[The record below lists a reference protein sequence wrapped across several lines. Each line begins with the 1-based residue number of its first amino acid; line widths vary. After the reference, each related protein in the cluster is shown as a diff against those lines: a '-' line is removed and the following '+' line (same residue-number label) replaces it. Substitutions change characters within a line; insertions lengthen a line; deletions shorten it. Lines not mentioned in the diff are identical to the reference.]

1 MATIQGTS
9 GNDTLTGT
17 QFADAI
23 FGYAGNDSLLGLG
36 GNDTLDGGTGIDTLV
51 GGAGNDTYLIDS
63 INDTISEASNEGIDT
78 VQFSAEGYY
87 DLPDNVENLTLTGT
101 KAQGGYGNYKKNLI
115 IGNAADNYLNGREDS
130 DTLYGND
137 GDDFLTG
144 DSDEYQFAFEY
155 FFGNDVLYG
164 GNGNDTLSG
173 INIGVGARVP
183 EVDSAGYDT
192 LYGGA
197 GNDIFY
203 GWDDVLTG
211 GKGNDTYYL
220 YRNNTVIEAA
230 NAGIDTIVSID
241 ENYTLGKHQE
251 NLILSEDY
259 YLGLKDSNGTG
270 NSLNN
275 AIAGNR
281 ANNLLIGLAGNDT
294 LQGEEGNDYLVGSFG
309 LPGDKDILTGGAG
322 IDTFILGDFSQDFYD
337 DLNHKTSG
345 FGDYALITDFKPNED
360 IVQLS
365 GAKSDYVLGASPTG
379 LPSGTAIYK
388 LKPQGEPREL
398 VAIIQGTSTLN
409 LNGKYFQ
416 FNSAQLNLF
425 SLNGRNGFAVNGINA
440 NRGAFDINKD
450 GFDDLIF
457 RESAFAPN
465 SKEYVVFGKAGFT
478 QNLDLSELNGS
489 NGFALNLMNAEKES
503 FIVDVGDTNGDRYD
517 DLLISTSNP
526 GSNTKGYVVFGK
538 AGGFASSI
546 DLAKLNGN
554 NGLILKGSRSGY
566 GFDNVTIAGDI
577 NGDGFDDII
586 VGDGYSDPNGK
597 TNAGANYVVFGK
609 AKGFSPNLNLTQLNG
624 SNGFIINGI
633 NSRDYSVVATVKG
646 DVNGDGFNDI
656 FITAPNA
663 AGKAGESYIVFGKA
677 EAWGKNFNLAQLNG
691 NNGFTI
697 KATSLNTFFTSIDTV
712 GDINNDGIDDIVIDN
727 SNKKYVIFGKTGFN
741 STFNLANINGSNG
754 FVIHSATSSE
764 SIGRVSIAGD
774 VNGDGL
780 NDILIGAESNA
791 ANGQKY
797 AGVSYLVFGK
807 EKFGSSLDLSSAI
820 NGSNGFQINGINA
833 SDQSGHSVNIASDI
847 NGDGFDDLVVRT
859 AFSDSY
865 VIFGRDFTNKVNRL
879 GTPNND
885 LLIGTNGDDILIGG
899 RSSDTLRGGLGRDV
913 LYGGAGNDVLSFGVI
928 DRRIDGGGGTDTL
941 AVDTSGMTIDL
952 TTIPNNRITD
962 VEIIDLTGT
971 GNNSLKLTRLDLL
984 DLSTTNQLIVNGNVG
999 DSVTS
1004 VNQGWLFS
1012 GKTPDLLYDRY
1023 TSGAATL
1030 LVATDITQ
1038 NLN

>member
-1 MATIQGTS
+1 MVTIKGTA

-36 GNDTLDGGTGIDTLV
+36 GNDTLNGGTGVDTLV
-51 GGAGNDTYLIDS
+51 GGAGNDTYIIDRTD
-63 INDTISEASNEGIDT
+63 DTIFENENQGIDT
-78 VQFSAEGYY
+78 VQFSGSGYY
-87 DLPDNVENLTLTGT
+87 ELGNNLENLILTQM
-101 KAQGGYGNYKKNLI
+101 AREGYGNTLQNTI
-115 IGNAADNYLNGREDS
+115 IGNAADNYLNGRHDS

-137 GDDFLTG
+137 GNDVLEG
-144 DSDEYQFAFEY
+144 DSGEYRFDFEY
-155 FFGNDVLYG
+155 RFGNDVLYG

-173 INIGVGARVP
+173 ITVSLQSPAY
-183 EVDSAGYDT
+183 EVAAAGFDT

-197 GNDIFY
+197 GNDVFY
-203 GWDDVLTG
+203 GWNDTLIG
-211 GKGNDTYYL
+211 GKGNDTYYI
-220 YRNNTVIEAA
+220 YRNSTIIEAA
-230 NAGIDTIVSID
+230 NAGIDTIVSLY
-241 ENYTLGKHQE
+241 ENYELSKHQE
-251 NLILSEDY
+251 NLVLSRDDY
-259 YLGLKDSNGTG
+259 YGLKDLNGTG
-270 NSLNN
+270 NNLNN
-275 AIAGNR
+275 IILGND
-281 ANNLLIGLAGNDT
+281 ANNLLMGLAGKDT
-294 LQGEEGNDYLVGSFG
+294 LRGAAGNDVLVGSFG
-309 LPGDKDILTGGAG
+309 LPGDKDVLTGGIG
-322 IDTFILGDFSQDFYD
+322 SDTFILGDFLQDFYD
-337 DLNHKTSG
+337 DLNNKTSG

-360 IVQLS
+360 IIQLS

-379 LPSGTAIYK
+379 LPSGTAVYK

-409 LNGKYFQ
+409 LNGKYFR
-416 FNSAQLNLF
+416 FNSTEFNLF
-425 SLNGRNGFAVNGINA
+425 SLNGKNGFVVNGTHA
-440 NRGAFDINKD
+440 NRSALDINKD

-457 RESAFAPN
+457 RESPFATN
-465 SKEYVVFGKAGFT
+465 SKEYVVFGKAGFAP
-478 QNLDLSELNGS
+478 NLDLSKLNGS
-489 NGFALNLMNAEKES
+489 NGFTLNLINAEKES
-503 FIVDVGDTNGDRYD
+503 FIVDVGDVNGDRYK
-517 DLLISTSNP
+517 DLLISANTP
-526 GSNTKGYVVFGK
+526 GSNIKGYVVFGK
-538 AGGFASSI
+538 AGGFGTNT
-546 DLAKLNGN
+546 DLARLNGN
-554 NGLILKGSRSGY
+554 NGFVLKGNKSGY

-577 NGDGFDDII
+577 NGDGCDDIV

-633 NSRDYSVVATVKG
+633 NPRDYSLVATAKG
-646 DVNGDGFNDI
+646 DVNGDGFDDI

-663 AGKAGESYIVFGKA
+663 AGKAGESYVVFGT
-677 EAWGKNFNLAQLNG
+677 GVFSNNFNLAQLNG

-712 GDINNDGIDDIVIDN
+712 GDINNDGIDDIVVDN
-727 SNKKYVIFGKTGFN
+727 STKKYVIFGKTGFS
-741 STFNLANINGSNG
+741 STFNLADINGSNG
-754 FVIHSATSSE
+754 FVIN
-764 SIGRVSIAGD
+764 SIDSPAGTASISIAGD

-780 NDILIGAESNA
+780 NDILIGTESNA
-791 ANGQKY
+791 ANSQKN

-820 NGSNGFQINGINA
+820 NGNDGFQINGINA
-833 SDQSGHSVNIASDI
+833 DDGAGVSVSIAGDI
-847 NGDGFDDLVVRT
+847 NGDGFDDLAIATRYR
-859 AFSDSY
+859 DSY
-865 VIFGRDFTNKVNRL
+865 VVFGRDFTNKVNRL

-885 LLIGTNGDDILIGG
+885 LLIGTDADDILVGG
-899 RSSDTLRGGLGRDV
+899 RGNDTLRGGRGSDV

-941 AVDTSGMTIDL
+941 AVDTSGITIDL

-962 VEIIDLTGT
+962 IEIIDLTGT

-1004 VNQGWLFS
+1004 VNQGWLLS
-1012 GKTPDLLYDRY
+1012 DTIALNNILYDRY
-1023 TSGAATL
+1023 TSGTATL
-1030 LVATDITQ
+1030 LVDTDITQ